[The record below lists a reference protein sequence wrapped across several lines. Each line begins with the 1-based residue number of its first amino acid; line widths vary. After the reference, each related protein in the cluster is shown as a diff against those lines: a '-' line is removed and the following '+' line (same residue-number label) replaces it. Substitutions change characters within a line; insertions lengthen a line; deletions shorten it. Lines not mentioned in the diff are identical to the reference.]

1 MERNEMRDKKT
12 IKSKWSVI
20 GVLIMM
26 ILLMCNLFPFII
38 DNSANNETTILIN
51 DTRNFTSNN
60 GNNETNYTQ
69 MVLDFIQE
77 HYPNQTVKLSDT
89 WKYVTYETNVS
100 YTVVEA
106 TVYYDGIESVDVVTA
121 SINHVTKH
129 IEFGREQIQRDY
141 QEYVNSLPIYYQKME
156 SGFRTDIRDDVG
168 FLLTIN
174 ESKNF
179 SLRYDAVFIINATDL
194 RKMYDAMDIVGA
206 GQEHIEEVNWLY
218 GAKSVR
224 INLTLYQT
232 LFIANH
238 SFVIYL
244 YREST
249 KYTQMCL
256 DFIQKHYPDETISFY
271 SSNERGT
278 SETGAKYTVVTV
290 YLVPSTNSIVASVN
304 YATNHIEFGQGQIYR
319 DYQEYIN
326 SLPRPYQK
334 MDRESRTIIKKEFGY
349 FPIIEEVETLNYR
362 CKVTFF
368 VHATNLSKLTDAIN
382 ATGETYSDIYDLG
395 PFNGIETREV
405 DANLTFYHVL
415 MLTNESFVKGVWL
428 WDITPYTIE
437 EKRELVDFLLILII
451 AVLLIVVAIQ
461 SFILFR
467 MRKKE

>member
-1 MERNEMRDKKT
+1 MRDKKT

-20 GVLIMM
+20 GVLIMV
-26 ILLMCNLFPFII
+26 ILLICNLFPFII
-38 DNSANNETTILIN
+38 DNSANNETMILIN
-51 DTRNFTSNN
+51 DTRNFTSSN

-69 MVLDFIQE
+69 IVLDFIQE
-77 HYPNQTVKLSDT
+77 YYPNQTVKLSNT
-89 WKYVTYETNVS
+89 WEYVTYETNVS
-100 YTVVEA
+100 YTIVEA
-106 TVYYDGIESVDVVTA
+106 VVYYNGIESVDIVTA
-121 SINHVTKH
+121 SINHATNH
-129 IEFGREQIQRDY
+129 IEFGREQMQRDY
-141 QEYVNSLPIYYQKME
+141 QEYVDSLPIYYQKME
-156 SGFRTDIRDDVG
+156 SGFRIDIRNDVG
-168 FLLTIN
+168 FLPIIN

-206 GQEHIEEVNWLY
+206 GHIEEVNWLY

-256 DFIQKHYPDETISFY
+256 DFIQKHYPDQNVTLEVDREHITF
-271 SSNERGT
+271 
-278 SETGAKYTVVTV
+278 ETGAKYTVVKSK
-290 YLVPSTNSIVASVN
+290 LMPSKQTIVVSVN
-304 YATNHIEFGQGQIYR
+304 HATNHIEFGKGQIYQ

-326 SLPRPYQK
+326 SLPKPYQK

-349 FPIIEEVETLNYR
+349 FPTIEEVETLNYR

-395 PFNGIETREV
+395 AFNGIETREV

-428 WDITPYTIE
+428 WNITPYTIE
-437 EKRELVDFLLILII
+437 EKYDIVNAVLISII
-451 AVLLIVVAIQ
+451 AVLLIVIAIQ

-467 MRKKE
+467 MRKKK